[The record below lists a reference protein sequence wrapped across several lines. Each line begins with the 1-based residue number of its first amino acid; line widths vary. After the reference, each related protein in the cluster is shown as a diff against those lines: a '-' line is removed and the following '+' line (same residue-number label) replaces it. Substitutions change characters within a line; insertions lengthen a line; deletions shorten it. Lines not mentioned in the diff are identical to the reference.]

1 MVKAVVI
8 GAAGRMGQSIIRVI
22 LDRKDIVC
30 IGGVER
36 KDHPLIG
43 KDLGQILGIG
53 ELGARLWGSLDPLLE
68 EAQVLI
74 DFTSPEATLHH
85 LELASSFRKPMVI
98 GTTGFT
104 QEQFE
109 RIKQLAKYIPC
120 VLSPNMS
127 LGVNL
132 LFKLV
137 ELVAKVLGR
146 DYDVEII
153 EFHHR
158 LKKDAPSGTALK
170 LSQKIADVLGLN
182 LEEKAVFGR
191 KGLTGPRTEGE
202 IGILSLRGGDV
213 VGEHTVIFATEG
225 ERLELTH
232 KASSRMTFAKGAVR
246 AALWVVGKPPG
257 LYDMEDV
264 LEFKKPLF

>member
-8 GAAGRMGQSIIRVI
+8 GAAGKMGQMIVRAMVE
-22 LDRKDIVC
+22 REDIVC

-43 KDLGQILGIG
+43 KDLGEILGIG
-53 ELGARLWGSLDPLLE
+53 KLGARLWDSLDPLLE
-68 EAQVLI
+68 DAQVLI
-74 DFTSPEATLHH
+74 EFTSPEATLFH
-85 LELASSFRKPMVI
+85 LELASSFKKPMVI
-98 GTTGFT
+98 GTTGFN
-104 QEQFE
+104 QDQFE
-109 RIKQLAKYIPC
+109 KIKELTKNIPC

-127 LGVNL
+127 LGVNV

-137 ELVAKVLGR
+137 ELVAKVLGKG
-146 DYDVEII
+146 YDIEII

-158 LKKDAPSGTALK
+158 LKRDAPSGTALK
-170 LSQKIADVLGLN
+170 LGQKIADVLGIN
-182 LEEKAVFGR
+182 LEEKAIFGR
-191 KGLTGPRTEGE
+191 KGLTGPRSEGE

-213 VGEHTVIFATEG
+213 IGEHAVIFATEG

-232 KASSRMTFAKGAVR
+232 KASSRMTFAQGAIR

-257 LYDMEDV
+257 LYEMEDV
-264 LEFKKPLF
+264 LDLKKPLF